1 MCTLGVVYIDTEL
14 FKGIISI
21 WLPYKMNL
29 FIPFLTCMFVSL
41 EVSGFQHFVHRII
54 RKHMKGNISI
64 VSV

>member
-14 FKGIISI
+14 FKGIIS
-21 WLPYKMNL
+21 YKMNL

-54 RKHMKGNISI
+54 RKHMKGNYNISI